1 MAKPKSHIG
10 GQAVLEGVM
19 MRGRR
24 HWVVAVRKP
33 DGQIVL
39 HSREINSLARRFPF
53 FDWIVLRGIAALV
66 ESLTIGMQALSFS
79 AQQSLEEEEQMSGWQ
94 MSLMM
99 TVAIVLALTLIVV
112 LPSFLARFLDEYFTN
127 SVLFNIVE
135 GLIRIGIFLG
145 YLLAI
150 SWARDVNRLFQYHGA
165 EHQVI
170 HAYEKEGALSVQAA
184 AKYSPL
190 HLRCGTAFL
199 LIVMVVLVLVFAFLG
214 RPSLGLRILSRLVAI
229 PLIAGISYEIIKL
242 ASRYEGFWLIRVIM
256 APGLWL
262 QRLTTRRPSED
273 QLEVA
278 LSSLKKLLELEGI
291 ESREDVEASMA

>member
-1 MAKPKSHIG
+1 MAEPKSHIG
-10 GQAVLEGVM
+10 GQAVIEGVM
-19 MRGRR
+19 MRGKR

-33 DGQIVL
+33 DDQIVL
-39 HSREINSLARRFPF
+39 HSRAINSLAGRFPF
-53 FDWIVLRGIAALV
+53 FNWIVFRGVAALV

-79 AQQSLEEEEQMSGWQ
+79 AQQSLEEEEEMSGWQ

-99 TVAIVLALTLIVV
+99 ALAVALALTLIIV
-112 LPSFLARFLDEYFTN
+112 LPSFLARFLDAYFTN

-135 GLIRIGIFLG
+135 GLIRIGIFFG

-150 SWARDVNRLFQYHGA
+150 SWAKDVNRLFQYHGA
-165 EHQVI
+165 EHKVI
-170 HAYEKEGALSVQAA
+170 HAYEKEGHLSVQAA
-184 AKYSPL
+184 QKYSPL

-214 RPSLGLRILSRLVAI
+214 RPSLELRIFSRLVAV

-242 ASRYEGFWLIRVIM
+242 ASKYEGLWLVRTVM

-262 QRLTTRRPSED
+262 QRMTTREPSED

-278 LSSLKKLLELEGI
+278 IGSLQKLLELEGI
-291 ESREDVEASMA
+291 EDKDDVGATMA